1 MILIADAKARL
12 MLSRFVQ
19 PGQAVEVEEL
29 PEGELRLVRLK
40 KESHPR
46 VSLADLYAP
55 VQGAGFAPG
64 RVKSETVAASGAA
77 PRCAQRPWP

>member
-1 MILIADAKARL
+1 

-55 VQGAGFAPG
+55 VKGAGFAPG
-64 RVKSETVAASGAA
+64 RVKSEAVASIDLT
-77 PRCAQRPWP
+77 R